1 MLGKFGHICVSP
13 SSDAVSTVHPVQPFV
28 ILESECTRPPV
39 RRHPEYIQNKTW
51 LEYTTHVNDVST
63 MYLGEKVILSR
74 SLKQKRAMYN
84 REMDATKWQNPY
96 ETLIGEPINTEG
108 RQFNEEDY
116 IKAPIVRSR
125 GKRLFAPFSESA
137 TKTKSRSK
145 RRAITV
151 NPQEKISAMQRKKT
165 IAESKWDIEARERKE
180 RMEAMAFESDNYQV
194 IIDKF
199 NTYVKQNPKVPYTNK
214 FSNLD
219 EKVS

>member
-1 MLGKFGHICVSP
+1 
-13 SSDAVSTVHPVQPFV
+13 
-28 ILESECTRPPV
+28 
-39 RRHPEYIQNKTW
+39 
-51 LEYTTHVNDVST
+51 
-63 MYLGEKVILSR
+63 
-74 SLKQKRAMYN
+74 
-84 REMDATKWQNPY
+84 MDATKWQNPY